1 VTEPLLTQKEPQ
13 IPDVLTTDEVAR
25 LFRVS
30 RRTVE
35 RLQIRSTK
43 VGRLR
48 RYLREDVLDYLR
60 AKAS

>member
-13 IPDVLTTDEVAR
+13 IPDVLTTDEVAQ